1 MAGNLIAEDIDSSFT
16 AVPAVSQEL
25 LPSQEADDIFLT
37 IKRATFAVSRIYND
51 LFAKSRADFVS
62 ELSELC
68 CTSEL
73 RFVRDMLA
81 AIVKRK
87 LGQCNIGNLI
97 ERRGTNVKDNLLK
110 DTYNLYSLGEKSIQ
124 ALPKNML
131 RCDNKLQDQE
141 VQTDS
146 CLSSMIFASKA
157 DVKNLKSE
165 YESLLPD

>member
-1 MAGNLIAEDIDSSFT
+1 MAGNSIAEDIDSSFT

-25 LPSQEADDIFLT
+25 LPSQDDIFLT
-37 IKRATFAVSRIYND
+37 IQRATFAVSKIYND
-51 LFAKSRADFVS
+51 LFAKSRADFVY

-81 AIVKRK
+81 AVVKRK

-97 ERRGTNVKDNLLK
+97 ERRGTNAKDNLLK
-110 DTYNLYSLGEKSIQ
+110 DPYNLYSLWEKSIQ

-131 RCDNKLQDQE
+131 RCDNRLQDQE

-146 CLSSMIFASKA
+146 
-157 DVKNLKSE
+157 
-165 YESLLPD
+165 